1 MSCKEL
7 IEIKE
12 YSDPVIVNIYKFND
26 NLSLLLSKQA
36 TILYNWFNYRYEFPA
51 DFFCVGY
58 IQQKII
64 GADKKEKK
72 SKNEC

>member
-1 MSCKEL
+1 VSCKEL

-36 TILYNWFNYRYEFPA
+36 TILYNWFIHRYEFAA
-51 DFFCVGY
+51 DFFCVGN

-64 GADKKEKK
+64 GANKEEKK

>member
-7 IEIKE
+7 FEIIE

-26 NLSLLLSKQA
+26 NRSLILSKQA
-36 TILYNWFNYRYEFPA
+36 TILKNWFIHRYEFAA
-51 DFFCVGY
+51 DFFRVRH

-64 GADKKEKK
+64 EADKKEKK
-72 SKNEC
+72 IKNES